1 MFFAA
6 RNAGDGTMWDGP
18 ANTSQPRII
27 YLFDL
32 SSCESGRLI
41 IFSAGLKEVHGAIF
55 EGVAY

>member
-6 RNAGDGTMWDGP
+6 RNAGDGTMQDGP
-18 ANTSQPRII
+18 PKASQPRIT

-41 IFSAGLKEVHGAIF
+41 IFSAGLKEVHGAVF